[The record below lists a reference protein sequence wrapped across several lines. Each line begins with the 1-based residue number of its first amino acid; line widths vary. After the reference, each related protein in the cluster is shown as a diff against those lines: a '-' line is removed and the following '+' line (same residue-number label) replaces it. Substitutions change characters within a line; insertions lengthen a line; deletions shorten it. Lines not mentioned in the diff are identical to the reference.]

1 MRSKWKF
8 AFVAAVVAASVCGYL
23 YGSRGIPFVAKYTD
37 WSIRIYFGASPFDI
51 GPSDLSPAI
60 TAADVSDIAAD
71 FVADPFLFKEG
82 DTWHLFFEVLNS
94 STMQG
99 DIAVATSKDLLRWDY
114 KQVVLDE
121 QFHLSFPLVFRSDGE
136 IFMIPET
143 TEANGVRLYRA
154 TKFPSQWEFVSTL
167 MSGYHADPV
176 VFEHEDSWWLFTS
189 ASPTNNVLR
198 LYRAD
203 SLRGTWSEHPK
214 SPIIYK
220 DAARARPAGRVLKSG
235 ERLFRFAQDD
245 LAHYG
250 TRVRAFEILRLSK
263 TDYAETELDWS
274 TLRGSG
280 AGWNAGGM
288 HHVDLHPLKDG
299 SWAASVDGWRISRK
313 FDVRQ

>member
-51 GPSDLSPAI
+51 GPSDISPAI

-154 TKFPSQWEFVSTL
+154 TKFPS
-167 MSGYHADPV
+167 
-176 VFEHEDSWWLFTS
+176 
-189 ASPTNNVLR
+189 
-198 LYRAD
+198 
-203 SLRGTWSEHPK
+203 
-214 SPIIYK
+214 
-220 DAARARPAGRVLKSG
+220 
-235 ERLFRFAQDD
+235 
-245 LAHYG
+245 
-250 TRVRAFEILRLSK
+250 
-263 TDYAETELDWS
+263 
-274 TLRGSG
+274 
-280 AGWNAGGM
+280 
-288 HHVDLHPLKDG
+288 
-299 SWAASVDGWRISRK
+299 
-313 FDVRQ
+313 